1 MSTTIETTTHSD
13 STGASATAYD
23 PAYIDSLLEG
33 AIDLHCH
40 SGPSVMDRYCDHIE
54 AMREAS
60 DAGLKA
66 VLLKDHYYSAT
77 PVTHL
82 LNKHFSELGVLMLS
96 GVPLNN
102 AVGGINVHAVEHG
115 IKLGAQLV
123 WMPTFSSANH
133 INHHRQ
139 DKQFT
144 SKFPQTTQKML
155 APIPL
160 SVLDDDGKLT
170 DEVKAVLDLV
180 ADADVV
186 LSAGHLNIS
195 EIWPLFEEARK
206 RGVKRLLVNHPTYV
220 VDATLDDM
228 RQLAKEGVYMEHSMC
243 MWVPGSKF
251 KFYDDEFLRAVIEAG
266 TVDLTILGS
275 DLGQA
280 GNPSISAGFRSVI
293 GQALGL
299 GYSETDIRKMTS
311 LNAARLMG
319 LERYAAR

>member
-1 MSTTIETTTHSD
+1 VLNQTEKLMSTLDDTRTTR
-13 STGASATAYD
+13 D
-23 PAYIDSLLEG
+23 PAYIGSLLRG
-33 AIDLHCH
+33 TIDLHCH
-40 SGPSVMDRYCDHIE
+40 SGPSVMPRYLDHIE

-60 DAGLKA
+60 SAGLRA

-77 PVTHL
+77 PVTAL
-82 LNKHFSELGVLMLS
+82 LNKHFADLGVLMLS

-102 AVGGINVHAVEHG
+102 TVGGINVHAVEHG
-115 IKLGAQLV
+115 IKLGARLV

-133 INHHRQ
+133 INHHKQ
-139 DKQFT
+139 DAHFDQ
-144 SKFPQTTQKML
+144 KFPQTTQKML

-160 SVLDDDGKLT
+160 SVLDSDGKLKE
-170 DEVKAVLDLV
+170 EVKAILDLI
-180 ADADVV
+180 ADADIV
-186 LSAGHLNIS
+186 LSAGHLNIT

-251 KFYDDEFLRAVIEAG
+251 RFYDPEFLRDVIEAG

-275 DLGQA
+275 DLGQK
-280 GNPSISAGFRSVI
+280 GNPTIVEGFRSVI
-293 GQALGL
+293 ETALDI
-299 GYSETDIRKMTS
+299 GYSEADIRKMTS
-311 LNAARLMG
+311 TNAARLMNIE
-319 LERYAAR
+319 LPASR